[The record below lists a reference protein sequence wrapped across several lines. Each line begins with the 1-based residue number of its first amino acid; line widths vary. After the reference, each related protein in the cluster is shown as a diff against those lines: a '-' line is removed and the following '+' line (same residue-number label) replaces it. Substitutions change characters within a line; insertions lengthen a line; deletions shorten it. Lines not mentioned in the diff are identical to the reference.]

1 MPKKKIINNNKQGIV
16 FWLTGYSG
24 SGKTEISKLL
34 YKKIEKKFGKTVRL
48 SGDDLRILLN
58 LNGYTKKERKKI
70 SLKYHDVC
78 KRFSLKGVNV
88 LIDVV
93 ALFDSVRKKNRQY
106 LSNYIEIYIKT
117 DLKKVMSRKEKP
129 FYRKNVKNVYSKDIK
144 AELPKKPDII
154 QLNSFTKTT
163 SFLSKEIF
171 KKIIVK
177 LS

>member
-1 MPKKKIINNNKQGIV
+1 MIKSNKQGIV
-16 FWLTGYSG
+16 FWVTGFPG

-34 YKKIEKKFGKTVRL
+34 FKQIEKKFGNTVRF

-58 LNGYTKKERKKI
+58 LKGYTKKERKKI
-70 SLKYHDVC
+70 SLKYHEVC
-78 KRFSLKGVNV
+78 KRFSSKGINV

-93 ALFDSVRKKNRQY
+93 ALFDSIRKKNRKH
-106 LSNYIEIYIKT
+106 LKNYIEIYIKT
-117 DLKKVMSRKEKP
+117 DLEKVMSRKEKP
-129 FYRKNVKNVYSKDIK
+129 FYRKDIKNVYNKDIK

-171 KKIIVK
+171 KKIILK